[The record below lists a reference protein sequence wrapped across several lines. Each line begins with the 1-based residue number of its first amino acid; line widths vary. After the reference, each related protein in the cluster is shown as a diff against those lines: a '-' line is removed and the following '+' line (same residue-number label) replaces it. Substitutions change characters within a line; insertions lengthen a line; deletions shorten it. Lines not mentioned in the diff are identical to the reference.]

1 MRRRGD
7 RISGRRVH
15 GGVLLIPCLLHDA
28 YHYWFLAD
36 TGAARTLLT
45 PTVAEEIGLDP
56 AAPIRHERIASVHH
70 VTRVPVV
77 RLSSLQVGVQRLT
90 EVEALGMA
98 LPADLRIDGL
108 LGLNVLGRFRAT
120 FEFDRA
126 TLVLR

>member
-1 MRRRGD
+1 
-7 RISGRRVH
+7 
-15 GGVLLIPCLLHDA
+15 
-28 YHYWFLAD
+28 LAD

-56 AAPIRHERIASVHH
+56 AAPIRHEQIASVHH

-77 RLSSLQVGVQRLT
+77 RISSLQVGMQRLIG
-90 EVEALGMA
+90 VEALVMA

-108 LGLNVLGRFRAT
+108 LGLNVLGWFRAT

-126 TLVLR
+126 TVVLR

>member
-7 RISGRRVH
+7 RLLGRRVH
-15 GGVLLIPCLLHDA
+15 GGVLLVPCLLNDA
-28 YHYWFLAD
+28 YRYWFLAD

-45 PTVAEEIGLDP
+45 RTVAEEIGLDP

-70 VTRVPVV
+70 VTGVSVA
-77 RLSSLQVGVQRLT
+77 RLSSLQVGAQRLT
-90 EVEALGMA
+90 EVEVLLMA
-98 LPADLRIDGL
+98 LPTDLRIDGL

-120 FEFDRA
+120 FELHQA